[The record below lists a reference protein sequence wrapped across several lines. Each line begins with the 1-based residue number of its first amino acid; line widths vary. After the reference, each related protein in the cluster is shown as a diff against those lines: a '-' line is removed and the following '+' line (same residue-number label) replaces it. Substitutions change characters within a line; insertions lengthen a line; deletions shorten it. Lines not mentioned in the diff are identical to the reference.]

1 MGVVRTL
8 MKTEIVTA
16 APGEKV
22 REVARRM
29 PQRQVGAVLVVEG
42 DKLRGI
48 FSERDLLNRVV
59 APDRD
64 GDTPVSVVA
73 TREVVAV
80 EAQTSIRR
88 CAQLLKEQRCR
99 HLPVLEQGKP
109 VGIIS
114 ARDFFEH
121 VVDGLERYID
131 QQRYQA
137 QLDEGIDPYDHFGG
151 GYDK

>member
-1 MGVVRTL
+1 MGVVRSL
-8 MKTEIVTA
+8 MKTDIVTA
-16 APGEKV
+16 APAEKV

-29 PQRQVGAVLVVEG
+29 QQRQVGAVLIVDGE
-42 DKLRGI
+42 KLAGI

-59 APDRD
+59 APDKN
-64 GDTPVSVVA
+64 GKTTVGEVA
-73 TREVVAV
+73 TRDVVAV
-80 EAQTSIRR
+80 DAQTSIRR
-88 CAQLLKEQRCR
+88 CAQILKDKGCR
-99 HLPVLEQGKP
+99 HLPITEHGKP

-121 VVDGLERYID
+121 VVDGLERFID